1 MTEKRANLEMIA
13 PTVDEAIANGL
24 EELGLPRDAV
34 EIEVLDEGNRG
45 LFGLGSRQARVRL
58 TVKNASPVEPPKPKE
73 EPEITFRSEPWS
85 PQALA
90 AAKKSEV
97 KEPAPRAKSPA
108 PSITASSSYAS
119 SASKSDSSPAEE
131 DTILQATR
139 EAISELLKYMQIE
152 AEVGVSY
159 GEPDER
165 QSRPPVLVDIT
176 GQDLSILIGKRAETL
191 QALQYIVSLIVSKKV
206 GHNTTIV
213 VDVEKYRERRENQ
226 IRVLARRM
234 ADQALKTG
242 RRQILEPMPASERRI
257 VHMEL
262 RQNLKVRT
270 ESIGDEPY
278 RKVTISPS
286 ED

>member
-119 SASKSDSSPAEE
+119 SASTSDSSPAEE

>member
-108 PSITASSSYAS
+108 PSITASSSYA
-119 SASKSDSSPAEE
+119 
-131 DTILQATR
+131 
-139 EAISELLKYMQIE
+139 
-152 AEVGVSY
+152 
-159 GEPDER
+159 
-165 QSRPPVLVDIT
+165 
-176 GQDLSILIGKRAETL
+176 
-191 QALQYIVSLIVSKKV
+191 
-206 GHNTTIV
+206 
-213 VDVEKYRERRENQ
+213 
-226 IRVLARRM
+226 
-234 ADQALKTG
+234 
-242 RRQILEPMPASERRI
+242 
-257 VHMEL
+257 
-262 RQNLKVRT
+262 
-270 ESIGDEPY
+270 
-278 RKVTISPS
+278 
-286 ED
+286 

>member
-1 MTEKRANLEMIA
+1 MSEKRANLEMIA

-24 EELGLPRDAV
+24 EELGLPRDPV

-58 TVKNASPVEPPKPKE
+58 TVKNAPQVQPEAQPERQPERPVKQ

-90 AAKKSEV
+90 AAKKAET
-97 KEPAPRAKSPA
+97 KEPAPR
-108 PSITASSSYAS
+108 SSSPV
-119 SASKSDSSPAEE
+119 SASASAAPAADE
-131 DTILQATR
+131 DAVLQATR
-139 EAISELLKYMQIE
+139 ETTSELLKYMQID
-152 AEVGVSY
+152 ADLSVSY

-165 QSRPPVLVDIT
+165 QSRPPVLVDIS

-191 QALQYIVSLIVSKKV
+191 QALQYIVSLIVSKKI

-234 ADQALKTG
+234 ADQAIKSG
-242 RRQILEPMPASERRI
+242 RRQVLEPMPASERRI

>member
-1 MTEKRANLEMIA
+1 MSEKRANLEMIA

-58 TVKNASPVEPPKPKE
+58 TVKNAPQAQPEAQPERQPERPVKA

-90 AAKKSEV
+90 AAKKVET
-97 KEPAPRAKSPA
+97 KEPAPRSSGP
-108 PSITASSSYAS
+108 ASSSKP
-119 SASKSDSSPAEE
+119 SAPAVDE
-131 DTILQATR
+131 DAVLQATR
-139 EAISELLKYMQIE
+139 ETTSELLKYMQID
-152 AEVGVSY
+152 ADLSVTY

-165 QSRPPVLVDIT
+165 QSRPPVLVDIS
-176 GQDLSILIGKRAETL
+176 GQDLSILIGKRADTL
-191 QALQYIVSLIVSKKV
+191 QALQYIVSLIVSKKI

-213 VDVEKYRERRENQ
+213 IDVEKYRERRESQ

-242 RRQILEPMPASERRI
+242 RRQVLEPMPASERRI